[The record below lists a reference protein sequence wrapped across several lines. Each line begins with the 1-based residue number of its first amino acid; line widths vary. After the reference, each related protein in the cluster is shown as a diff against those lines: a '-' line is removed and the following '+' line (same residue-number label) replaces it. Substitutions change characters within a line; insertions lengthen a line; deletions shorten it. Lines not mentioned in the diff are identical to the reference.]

1 MKAELIAQTAENR
14 IGWSR
19 KQAGCEGTHA
29 WCAHFVSE
37 ILKTCG
43 IDMYDL
49 SCSMMKKKMS
59 ASSEWDEPEDLPE
72 RGDII
77 FFDWDRI
84 NESLPLDHVAV
95 VIDYNFDTRIVTYV
109 NGNGSS
115 GTQVTEQTISIDNC
129 TVAYWM
135 RYIGDKNSE
144 PPNSIEQETPGK
156 TFTIELRTLRKG
168 MEGHDVAVLQWLL
181 IGDNYS
187 VGSAGDDGI
196 FGSNTEKAV
205 TEYQKD
211 HSLEVDGIAGKQTF
225 TELLKR

>member
-1 MKAELIAQTAENR
+1 MKPEEIVKAAESF
-14 IGWSR
+14 IGKSR
-19 KQAGCEGTHA
+19 DEVNCSGSHA
-29 WCAHFVSE
+29 WCANFVSE
-37 ILKTCG
+37 ILKRCD
-43 IDMYDL
+43 IELYDL
-49 SCSMMKKKMS
+49 SCTSMQRRMS
-59 ASSEWDEPEDLPE
+59 QSEDWDEPENYPQP
-72 RGDII
+72 GDVI
-77 FFDWDRI
+77 FFDWDHI
-84 NESLPLDHVAV
+84 NESRPLDHVGIV
-95 VIDYNFDTRIVTYV
+95 TKFKDYVVTYV

-115 GTQVTEQTISIDNC
+115 RTQVTEQTISIDNC

-144 PPNSIEQETPGK
+144 PPNSSEQETPDK
-156 TFTIELRTLRKG
+156 TFTIELRTLGKG